1 MDDLVTT
8 AWLGQQL
15 GSSDLAILDA
25 TLFMPG
31 EPRDPA
37 VEFEDAH
44 IPGARR
50 FDIEA
55 LSDPDAPTPHMLP
68 GAAAFGAAMA
78 ALGVGRDNR
87 IVVYDNSP
95 LRSATRAWFMLRH
108 YGADRV
114 AILDGGLAKWR
125 AEGRPVEQGEPA
137 PRQARFDA
145 VERGTIVTKD
155 NLVRGGIS
163 PILDARGRA
172 RFDGSMPDPRPGVA
186 AGHIPGSRNLP
197 FGELYR
203 ADGTLKSEDALAA
216 EFAAAGVEPH
226 SAFVATCGSG
236 VTATSLLFAAH
247 RLGGRD
253 ARLYDG
259 SWSEYGADPATPKAV
274 GRALKREQLVD
285 LAQPGA

>member
-1 MDDLVTT
+1 MDDLVST
-8 AWLGQQL
+8 AWLAQQF
-15 GSSDLAILDA
+15 GSPDVVILDA

-37 VEFEDAH
+37 AEYAEAH

-55 LSDPDAPTPHMLP
+55 LSDGNHPAPHMLP

-78 ALGVGRDNR
+78 ALGVGRDDR

-108 YGADRV
+108 FGADRV

-125 AEGRPVEQGEPA
+125 AEGKPVEQGEPA
-137 PRQARFDA
+137 PRSARFEA
-145 VERGTIVTKD
+145 VKRGTIVAKAM
-155 NLVRGGIS
+155 LVAGVAS
-163 PILDARGRA
+163 PILDARGRG
-172 RFDGSMPDPRPGVA
+172 RFDGSVPDPRPGVA

-197 FGELYR
+197 FGDLYR
-203 ADGTLKSEDALAA
+203 ADGTLKSDEMLAN
-216 EFAAAGVEPH
+216 EFASAGVDPQ
-226 SAFVATCGSG
+226 SAFIATCGSG
-236 VTATSLLFAAH
+236 VTATSLLFAAR

-259 SWSEYGADPATPKAV
+259 SWSEYGADPATPKAN
-274 GRALKREQLVD
+274 RSA
-285 LAQPGA
+285 